1 MTELAIWILGI
12 TVWGLSTFR
21 LKELDLQEEE
31 LRELTSWDD
40 SKLMDER
47 AKRGSLTGPAD
58 ISLWK
63 FFQSICILIFILGIL
78 RFIYLLVF

>member
-1 MTELAIWILGI
+1 MTELGIWILGI

-21 LKELDLQEEE
+21 LKEIELQEEE

-58 ISLWK
+58 ILLWE
-63 FFQSICILIFILGIL
+63 FFQSIGILIFILGIL